1 MLSRAILGVR
11 CVSAG
16 LQTNHCYAK
25 FSSQNSAM
33 NQTPT
38 PNPAEALQVLC
49 DQFRDTKHDINNV
62 FAVLLAM
69 AELGER
75 NPENYAR
82 LGKAVLERC
91 PKVVHDL
98 QTFQESLFATLERLN
113 VKP

>member
-1 MLSRAILGVR
+1 
-11 CVSAG
+11 
-16 LQTNHCYAK
+16 
-25 FSSQNSAM
+25 M
-33 NQTPT
+33 NETPPST
-38 PNPAEALQVLC
+38 PAEALQGLC
-49 DQFRDTKHDINNV
+49 DHFRNTRHDLNNV

-98 QTFQESLFATLERLN
+98 QTFQDALFSTLEHFRAN
-113 VKP
+113 P

>member
-1 MLSRAILGVR
+1 
-11 CVSAG
+11 
-16 LQTNHCYAK
+16 
-25 FSSQNSAM
+25 M

-38 PNPAEALQVLC
+38 PNPAEALQALC
-49 DQFRDTKHDINNV
+49 DKFRDAKHDTNNV

-75 NPENYAR
+75 NPANYER

-98 QTFQESLFATLERLN
+98 QIFQEELFATLERFSA
-113 VKP
+113 KP